1 MPYPPPKELLEYLR
15 FYDESVEQLALQTRA
30 FVLQQMVPCVEF
42 IVDATNAVAM
52 GYGPTDRLKDGVCHV
67 AVYAKYVNIGL
78 NHGVELDN
86 SSSLLEGSG
95 NQIRHITIRKAAD
108 LKDAGVKKILREAH
122 KLACMKENTK
132 DLKGLTTVIKRPYPR
147 KRRPYPAG
155 RPLRAASSAR

>member
-15 FYDESVEQLALQTRA
+15 FYDESIEQLALQTRA
-30 FVLQQMVPCVEF
+30 FVLEQMVPCIEY

-67 AVYAKYVNIGL
+67 AVYANYINIGL

-86 SSSLLEGSG
+86 SSGLLEGSG
-95 NQIRHITIRKAAD
+95 NQTRHITIRNAAD
-108 LKDAGVKKILREAH
+108 LKDPGVKKILREAH
-122 KLACMKENTK
+122 KLARMKENTK

-155 RPLRAASSAR
+155 RPLRAASSAS